1 MFHVS
6 KSLSRLLI
14 TCVLAGVL
22 GVGMYAYTAA
32 NVVPASKAGDGAE
45 AITGYT
51 ITNVD
56 YVLNGT
62 NPQNIDSVTFDLDST
77 PTVGSDIE
85 IKLVAAGTDWYSCT
99 NILAAIACVTTAPQA
114 TVAPADELRV
124 VVAD

>member
-32 NVVPASKAGDGAE
+32 NVVPASKAGDGAG

-62 NPQNIDSVTFDLDST
+62 NPRT
-77 PTVGSDIE
+77 
-85 IKLVAAGTDWYSCT
+85 
-99 NILAAIACVTTAPQA
+99 
-114 TVAPADELRV
+114 
-124 VVAD
+124 